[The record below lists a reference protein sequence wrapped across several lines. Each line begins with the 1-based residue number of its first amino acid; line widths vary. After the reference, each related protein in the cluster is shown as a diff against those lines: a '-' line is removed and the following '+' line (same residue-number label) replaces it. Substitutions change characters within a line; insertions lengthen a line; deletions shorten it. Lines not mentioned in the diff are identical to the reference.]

1 MASDPDQGQDGRQGL
16 DADDAV
22 SKKEPRAGAD
32 ERIGASDGAQAN
44 DRAGA
49 SDRTRADDRAGGAE
63 QGPAPTIYEEPEG
76 RAEADDRAGASPA
89 PTIYEESFDVP
100 SYPDDTPSTS
110 FFQDLG
116 YGPASGERRSLRDAI
131 RELPE
136 QYISVITHPTS
147 SVFIAEKEKADWDI
161 VWIQLI
167 GNAVIAGLLGLLS
180 MVIPFAAPSN
190 APSTAPSNAPGSGIQ
205 SPNVIHALN
214 LSATIGLIVFI
225 PLIFFVGSGILR
237 LLARR
242 FGGDGSFLE
251 QCYTTLLFQV
261 PFGVAISVIRLLPFI
276 GGFFFWFGGLMAL
289 VYGVVLQI
297 LATMAVHHLSGD
309 KATPPV
315 IITVVIL
322 IPLTILLFAFLT
334 FIFALA

>member
-1 MASDPDQGQDGRQGL
+1 
-16 DADDAV
+16 
-22 SKKEPRAGAD
+22 
-32 ERIGASDGAQAN
+32 
-44 DRAGA
+44 
-49 SDRTRADDRAGGAE
+49 
-63 QGPAPTIYEEPEG
+63 
-76 RAEADDRAGASPA
+76 
-89 PTIYEESFDVP
+89 
-100 SYPDDTPSTS
+100 
-110 FFQDLG
+110 
-116 YGPASGERRSLRDAI
+116 LRDAI

-136 QYISVITHPTS
+136 QYIFVIMHPSS

-180 MVIPFAAPSN
+180 MVIPFA
-190 APSTAPSNAPGSGIQ
+190 TPSNAPGSGIQ

-261 PFGVAISVIRLLPFI
+261 PFGVAISVIRILPFI
-276 GGFFFWFGGLMAL
+276 GGFFFWFGGLIAL

-297 LATMAVHHLSGD
+297 LATMAVHHLTGD
-309 KATPPV
+309 KATSAV
-315 IITVVIL
+315 IITTVIL

-334 FIFALA
+334 FIFALINPIL